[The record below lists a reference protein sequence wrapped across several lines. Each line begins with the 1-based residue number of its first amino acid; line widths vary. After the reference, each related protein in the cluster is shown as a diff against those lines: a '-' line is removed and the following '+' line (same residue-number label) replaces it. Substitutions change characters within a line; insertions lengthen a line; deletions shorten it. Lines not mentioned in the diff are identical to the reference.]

1 MKVVL
6 IKLEAKE
13 IFTKTKL
20 PGAEWAI
27 NQYVGCEHA
36 CLYCYAKFI
45 QRWRPKDYGKWGG
58 WIEAKIN
65 APELVKGRYVDGWAY
80 MSSISDPYSEI
91 EKELELTKRVLE
103 NLDKRI
109 KLSIQTKSD
118 LVLRDINIFKQFKTI
133 EVGLTINSFEGKS
146 KEIFEP
152 SSSSNE
158 KRIRALRIL
167 KENDIKTFAFI
178 SPIIPGLIDL
188 KKVIEETKEYAS
200 YYFFEFLNMRAAG
213 IECIKAIK
221 DNFPESYNILM
232 DKKRY
237 LGFIKESEE
246 TIALERINI
255 KGIETHCE
263 T

>member
-1 MKVVL
+1 MNLKL

-20 PGAEWAI
+20 PGADWAI

-58 WIEAKIN
+58 WIEAKMN
-65 APELVKGRYVDGWAY
+65 APDLVKGRYIEGWAY

-152 SSSSNE
+152 YSSSNE
-158 KRIRALRIL
+158 KRIRTLSIL
-167 KENDIKTFAFI
+167 KENGIKTFAFI
-178 SPIIPGLIDL
+178 SPIIPELIDL
-188 KKVIEETKEYAS
+188 KKVIEETKEYAG

-213 IECIKAIK
+213 IECINAIK
-221 DNFPESYNILM
+221 DNFPESYEVLTN
-232 DKKRY
+232 KKRY
-237 LGFIKESEE
+237 LEFIKESKEIITRE
-246 TIALERINI
+246 KVNVR
-255 KGIETHCE
+255 GIEIH
-263 T
+263 